1 MRDVLAINHRDV
13 FPNCKPFASLILL
26 PSSDLSYHLIIIS
39 YLFTKEPTTDQG
51 NLEYK
56 QHLPHTWIE
65 CGSEEIDV
73 ALHGPSFNMMN
84 QDQAMQSCPELGC
97 RYSHSWHSAPA
108 SRDPHSNTYQGGPL
122 SQSTTPTNLL
132 HRLDGRLRQA
142 YFESPFGS
150 SRSLSISSLDD
161 SADDSR
167 SQAGKERR
175 RRARDSEVNRHHSN
189 SSADN
194 SASVPIMSAP
204 AVHQGTRQLAV
215 AGVVLGALELDR
227 LSLMARVDE
236 EKGRFRSKSKSKQ
249 KQKSGTEEA

>member
-1 MRDVLAINHRDV
+1 MN
-13 FPNCKPFASLILL
+13 
-26 PSSDLSYHLIIIS
+26 SSSTRAGNLQP
-39 YLFTKEPTTDQG
+39 TKETSNTINTYLTPGYGGSRTRRRASRHQNASNILQRQT
-51 NLEYK
+51 EY
-56 QHLPHTWIE
+56 
-65 CGSEEIDV
+65 GSEEIDI

-97 RYSHSWHSAPA
+97 RHSHSWHSAPT
-108 SRDPHSNTYQGGPL
+108 SRDPHSNTYQSTPL
-122 SQSTTPTNLL
+122 SQPITPTSLL
-132 HRLDGRLRQA
+132 HRLDGRLRQT

-150 SRSLSISSLDD
+150 SRSLSVSSLDD

-189 SSADN
+189 SSADD

-204 AVHQGTRQLAV
+204 AVHEGTRQLAV

-236 EKGRFRSKSKSKQ
+236 EKGKFRSRSKSKSKSKQ
-249 KQKSGTEEA
+249 KQV

>member
-1 MRDVLAINHRDV
+1 MN
-13 FPNCKPFASLILL
+13 
-26 PSSDLSYHLIIIS
+26 SSSTRAENL
-39 YLFTKEPTTDQG
+39 EPTTETSNTANTYLTPGYGVSRIRRRASGYRNASKSLQR
-51 NLEYK
+51 K
-56 QHLPHTWIE
+56 IE

-73 ALHGPSFNMMN
+73 ALHGPSFNLMS
-84 QDQAMQSCPELGC
+84 QDQAMQSCPELGY
-97 RYSHSWHSAPA
+97 RHSHSWHSAPA
-108 SRDPHSNTYQGGPL
+108 SRDPHSGTCQGSPL
-122 SQSTTPTNLL
+122 SQPTTPTSLL

-150 SRSLSISSLDD
+150 SRSLSVSSLDD

-175 RRARDSEVNRHHSN
+175 RRARDSEANRN
-189 SSADN
+189 DGYSSADD

-204 AVHQGTRQLAV
+204 VVHQGTRQLAV

-236 EKGRFRSKSKSKQ
+236 EKSRFRSRSRSKSKSKQ